1 MFEAKVSDLKWR
13 VLARFER
20 EQNTLAFSEA
30 ANGREKHHHYE
41 GETPFAD
48 TSFCVSTVY
57 ARKNL
62 QGIVTPCAK
71 HKATRLIVRPH
82 LCWAFPEDFV
92 CEGGGIPWLH
102 EMFELH
108 VRRFFDAYAGAR
120 THSGKTTYF
129 VGIETIMNARDIR
142 ENSAA
147 PIELWDRAI
156 ASYLARSNNDE
167 GLAAASSQ
175 RFLKTPLPIRDGAA
189 SRWAN
194 GVAFQRRPL
203 RGAAYRWQG
212 GQPCG

>member
-13 VLARFER
+13 VLARLER
-20 EQNTLAFSEA
+20 EQTTLAFSEA
-30 ANGREKHHHYE
+30 ISSQEKHHHYE
-41 GETPFAD
+41 GETPFAE

-57 ARKNL
+57 ARKNWR
-62 QGIVTPCAK
+62 GIITPCAK
-71 HKATRLIVRPH
+71 NKATRLIVRPY
-82 LCWAFPEDFV
+82 LYWEFPEGFV

-108 VRRFFDAYAGAR
+108 VRRFFDAYAGTR
-120 THSGKTTYF
+120 TQAGKTIYF
-129 VGIETIMNARDIR
+129 VGVETIMSARDIR
-142 ENSAA
+142 ENPSA
-147 PIELWDRAI
+147 PIELWNRAV
-156 ASYLARSNNDE
+156 ASYLAKSNNDE
-167 GLAAASSQ
+167 SPSQASNQ
-175 RFLKTPLPIRDGAA
+175 RFLKTPLPVRDGAA